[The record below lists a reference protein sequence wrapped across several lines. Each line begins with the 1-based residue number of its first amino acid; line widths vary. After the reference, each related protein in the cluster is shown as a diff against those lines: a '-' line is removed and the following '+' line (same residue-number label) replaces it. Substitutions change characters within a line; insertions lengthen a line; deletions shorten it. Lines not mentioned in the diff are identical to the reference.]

1 MRGPVG
7 VKLIV
12 VDLGFSVVCPR
23 AASCCGGVPQKPR
36 QPASMDTVPL
46 MRHVVTYWFWV
57 GFLRRRPQ
65 EPYFSRRQRRSPRLT
80 VQEPGF
86 DLPFS
91 FNLDDGGRS
100 LSSPALANGVVYV
113 GGGFN
118 VSALNASTERETAK
132 YLQIHGRRSNHGLD
146 HGLSVS
152 FENLLLSSRSR
163 ILMRHAAPLRRQLM
177 SGRRPPPRSR
187 IPSRSHRLPPGEVP
201 GRVTLGRSHRGNA
214 P

>member
-1 MRGPVG
+1 M
-7 VKLIV
+7 
-12 VDLGFSVVCPR
+12 
-23 AASCCGGVPQKPR
+23 A
-36 QPASMDTVPL
+36 TVPL

-100 LSSPALANGVVYV
+100 LSSPAVANGVVYV

-118 VSALNASTERETAK
+118 VYALNASTERETAK
-132 YLQIHGRRSNHGLD
+132 YLQIHGRRSNHGL
-146 HGLSVS
+146 GSWA
-152 FENLLLSSRSR
+152 ERELLKIFFCLLAVVFSRDTR
-163 ILMRHAAPLRRQLM
+163 LR
-177 SGRRPPPRSR
+177 
-187 IPSRSHRLPPGEVP
+187 
-201 GRVTLGRSHRGNA
+201 
-214 P
+214 